1 MYFDIKRI
9 GIFLSWKNLS
19 KMFTHG
25 FDYENLFV
33 QKLMHNF
40 QWRYFFKSGLQ
51 IFMIK
56 NDHIFHI
63 NA

>member
-9 GIFLSWKNLS
+9 GIFLTWKNLS

-40 QWRYFFKSGLQ
+40 QWRYFLKVGCEFS
-51 IFMIK
+51 
-56 NDHIFHI
+56 
-63 NA
+63 